1 MLRLYRRHRAL
12 CPHSSERYRRCSCPI
27 YVDGSLSGE
36 PIRKSLDLTSWEA
49 ASDLVA
55 KWNASGQVGVV
66 RAEIPLLTDAV
77 TKFFEDASA
86 RGLKPPTV
94 QKLRILLEKRLLPW
108 CADRGFRHLRQLDVD
123 ALRQFRA
130 TWPDA
135 PISASKNLER
145 LRSFFRFCHQASWLP
160 SNPVLGVK
168 PPKVT
173 PNPTLPFTRE
183 ELKRIIDACDRYPA
197 RNSFGH
203 DNRARLLA
211 FVLTL
216 RYSGLRI
223 RDCATLQTG
232 RLSGSK
238 LFLYQAKT
246 GTPVNIPL
254 PPRVVKALKE
264 IGRGPY
270 FFWTGNGLPKSV
282 VADWQRALRK
292 LFILADVKNGH
303 AHRFRDTFAVE
314 LLLSGVPID
323 QVAVLLGHS
332 SVKITE
338 KHYSPWVKARQ
349 EQLEAAVRRA
359 WS

>member
-1 MLRLYRRHRAL
+1 MLRIYRRHRKDCQHA
-12 CPHSSERYRRCSCPI
+12 SERYRRCSCPI
-27 YVDGSLSGE
+27 YVEGSLGAE
-36 PIRKSLDLTSWEA
+36 YVRKALDQTSWEA
-49 ASDLVA
+49 ASDLVS
-55 KWNASGQVGVV
+55 KWTASGQIGVIRLEV
-66 RAEIPLLTDAV
+66 PTVAEAV
-77 TKFFEDASA
+77 AKFFEDANA
-86 RGLKPPTV
+86 RGLRPPTI
-94 QKLRILLEKRLLPW
+94 QKLRNLLDKRLIPW
-108 CADRGFRHLRQLDVD
+108 CDQHGYRQLKQLDVD

-135 PISASKNLER
+135 PISAHKNLER
-145 LRSFFRFCHQASWLP
+145 LRSFFRFCHQAEWVK
-160 SNPVLGVK
+160 SNHVLGVK

-183 ELKRIIDACDRYPA
+183 EMKRILAACEKYPA

-203 DNRARLLA
+203 DNQARLRA
-211 FVLTL
+211 FVMTL

-223 RDCATLQTG
+223 RDCATLQVG
-232 RLSGSK
+232 RLSKSK

-254 PPRVVKALKE
+254 PPRVVKELKG
-264 IGRGPY
+264 IARGPY
-270 FFWTGNGLPKSV
+270 FFWTGNGLPKTI
-282 VADWQRALRK
+282 VADWQRTLRR
-292 LFILADVKNGH
+292 LFELAGVEGGH

-349 EQLEAAVRRA
+349 DQLEAAVRKA
-359 WS
+359 W

>member
-1 MLRLYRRHRAL
+1 MLRIYRRHRAL
-12 CPHSSERYRRCSCPI
+12 CQHSSERYRRCSCPI
-27 YVDGSLSGE
+27 YVEGTLAAES
-36 PIRKSLDLTSWEA
+36 IRKSLDLTSWEA

-55 KWNASGQVGVV
+55 KWNASGQIGVV
-66 RAEIPLLTDAV
+66 RVEIPPVKEAV
-77 TKFFEDASA
+77 SKFFEDATA
-86 RGLKPPTV
+86 RGLKAPTL
-94 QKLRILLEKRLLPW
+94 QKLRILLEKRLIPW
-108 CADRGFRHLRQLDVD
+108 CEDRGYRHLKQLDVD

-135 PISASKNLER
+135 PISAHKNLER
-145 LRSFFRFCHQASWLP
+145 LRSFFRFCHQAEWVK
-160 SNPVLGVK
+160 SNHVLGVK

-183 ELKRIIDACDRYPA
+183 EIKRILGACDKYPV

-203 DNRARLLA
+203 DNRARIRA

-232 RLSGSK
+232 RLSGAK

-254 PPRVVKALKE
+254 PPRVVKALKG
-264 IGRGPY
+264 IARGSY
-270 FFWTGNGLPKSV
+270 FFWTGNGLPKTA
-282 VADWQRALRK
+282 VADWQRTLRK
-292 LFILADVKNGH
+292 LFDLAEVKNGH

-349 EQLEAAVRRA
+349 EQLEAAVRKA
-359 WS
+359 W